1 METEAQ
7 PACQKESFLG
17 RNKGNGRL
25 RYLARC
31 AASTQKAALSEVP
44 AAEWKRKAVITHG
57 KVGRARRCERSLQL
71 LPV

>member
-1 METEAQ
+1 MEPEAK
-7 PACQKESFLG
+7 PVCQEESFFG
-17 RNKGNGRL
+17 RKKGNGGL

-44 AAEWKRKAVITHG
+44 AVELKRKAIITHG